1 MDWNVLL
8 KDLLYAVITAAVPVL
23 TVFVLKFLGK
33 YFDKIS
39 VETDQLV
46 ISDTINETLDLIMK
60 VVSSTSQTYVDSLK
74 ASGDFTKEAQEKA
87 FNDTKNTIMN
97 LLSEESKELLVTL
110 YHDIDKWLTVQIE
123 SAVREQKSNSVK
135 EGE

>member
-8 KDLLYAVITAAVPVL
+8 KDLLYAVITAAVPVM

>member
-23 TVFVLKFLGK
+23 TVFLLKFLGK